1 MKKKFL
7 ALLLALAMV
16 LALAACGGGNNKPAN
31 NNPADNKTANDNK
44 TDAPADTT
52 DPAPAEPAP
61 SGETDPEKIDDTMTS
76 ADNKYV
82 IAMVTDVGQ
91 LKDKSFNQGTWNG
104 VKLYASQN
112 GKSYKYYQPANGDS
126 ATDEDRYQA
135 YKAAIDGGA
144 EVIVAPGFLQEA
156 AMVRAA
162 SEYPDVKFVF
172 IDGYPLSDANG
183 NALNNVVGVA
193 FHEEQCGY
201 LAGYAAVKE
210 GNTKLGFT
218 GGGGGTNPAV
228 NRYGYG
234 FVQGAQAAAA
244 EDGVN
249 VEMNYS
255 YLYGDGYSASAE
267 LQTQISGWYSNGTE
281 IVFACGGSMF
291 NSVAAAAAAND
302 GLVVGVDVDQSA
314 QSETVVTSAMKGLA
328 SSVQWAVAKV
338 YDGTFSEIGGKGT
351 SLGAKDD
358 AVGLPTATWSLE
370 NYTIEEYEAQLAD
383 MASGKLVVDS
393 MVAEEDF
400 AKVTDTNWSNVALNY
415 IG

>member
-281 IVFACGGSMF
+281 IVFACGGSMC
-291 NSVAAAAAAND
+291 NSVFAAAAANNA
-302 GLVVGVDVDQSA
+302 LSIGVDVDQSA
-314 QSETVVTSAMKGLA
+314 ESNTVMTSAVKGLSEAA
-328 SSVQWAVAKV
+328 SLMLGRF
-338 YDGTFSEIGGKGT
+338 YDGKWDEVGGQAVN
-351 SLGAKDD
+351 LGVDDD
-358 AVGLPTATWSLE
+358 AVGLPFASSQFEVITEDIYNTLVDGMKTGGSLE
-370 NYTIEEYEAQLAD
+370 VKGEYDTFLA
-383 MASGKLVVDS
+383 GG
-393 MVAEEDF
+393 ETF
-400 AKVTDTNWSNVALNY
+400 ANVAVNFVK
-415 IG
+415 

>member
-104 VKLYASQN
+104 VKLYANES
-112 GKSYKYYQPANGDS
+112 GKSYKYYQPANGDN

-156 AMVRAA
+156 AMAKAA
-162 SEYPDVKFVF
+162 SEYPDVKFIF
-172 IDGYPLSDANG
+172 IDGYPLSDASG
-183 NALNNVVGVA
+183 NTLANVVGVA

-281 IVFACGGSMF
+281 IVFACGGSMC
-291 NSVAAAAAAND
+291 NSVFAAAAANNA
-302 GLVVGVDVDQSA
+302 LSIGVDVDQSA
-314 QSETVVTSAMKGLA
+314 ESNTVMTSAVKGLSEAA
-328 SSVQWAVAKV
+328 SLMLGRF
-338 YDGTFSEIGGKGT
+338 YDGKWDEVGGQAVN
-351 SLGAKDD
+351 LGVDED
-358 AVGLPTATWSLE
+358 AVGLPFATSQFEVITEADYNALVDGMKTGGSLE
-370 NYTIEEYEAQLAD
+370 VKGDYDAFLAGSETYE
-383 MASGKLVVDS
+383 
-393 MVAEEDF
+393 
-400 AKVTDTNWSNVALNY
+400 NVAVNFVK
-415 IG
+415 

>member
-281 IVFACGGSMF
+281 IVFACGGSMC
-291 NSVAAAAAAND
+291 NSVFAAAAANNA
-302 GLVVGVDVDQSA
+302 LSIGVDVDQSGE
-314 QSETVVTSAMKGLA
+314 SNTVMTSAVKGLA
-328 SSVQWAVAKV
+328 EAASLMLGRF
-338 YDGTFSEIGGKGT
+338 YDGKWDEVGGQAVN
-351 SLGAKDD
+351 LGVDDD
-358 AVGLPTATWSLE
+358 AVGLPFASSQFEVITEDIYNTLVDGMKTGGSLE
-370 NYTIEEYEAQLAD
+370 VKGDYDAFLAGSETYE
-383 MASGKLVVDS
+383 
-393 MVAEEDF
+393 
-400 AKVTDTNWSNVALNY
+400 NVAVNFVK
-415 IG
+415 

>member
-16 LALAACGGGNNKPAN
+16 LALAACGGGNNNKPAN
-31 NNPADNKTANDNK
+31 NSPADNKTANDNK

-281 IVFACGGSMF
+281 IVFACGGSMC
-291 NSVAAAAAAND
+291 NSVFAAAAANNA
-302 GLVVGVDVDQSA
+302 LSIGVDVDQSA
-314 QSETVVTSAMKGLA
+314 ESNTVMTSAVKGLSEAA
-328 SSVQWAVAKV
+328 SLMLGRF
-338 YDGTFSEIGGKGT
+338 YDGKWDEVGGQAVN
-351 SLGAKDD
+351 LGVDED
-358 AVGLPTATWSLE
+358 AVGLPFATSQFEVITEADYNALVDGMKTGGSLE
-370 NYTIEEYEAQLAD
+370 VKGDYDAFLAGNETYE
-383 MASGKLVVDS
+383 
-393 MVAEEDF
+393 
-400 AKVTDTNWSNVALNY
+400 NVAVNFVK
-415 IG
+415 